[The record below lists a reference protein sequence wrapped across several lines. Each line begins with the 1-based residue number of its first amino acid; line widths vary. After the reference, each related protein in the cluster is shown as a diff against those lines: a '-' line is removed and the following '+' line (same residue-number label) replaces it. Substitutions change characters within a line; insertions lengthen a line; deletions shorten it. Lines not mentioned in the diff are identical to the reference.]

1 MTAQFPWKRWLKRIA
16 TAAVL
21 LIVAFAVVGSSYEA
35 ISERSDRERFPQ
47 QGKSVDVGGFSLNI
61 NCTGQGSPTV
71 ILESGLGTVSV
82 PGWEPVQADVSK
94 FTRVCSYDRA
104 GYGWSDPGPKPRTA
118 IEIAR
123 ELHALL
129 QNDHIAPPYVLVG
142 HSLGGMFVR
151 VYCGLYPSEVVG
163 MVLVDSTQEDE
174 WSHYPP
180 SMRAVAQKQ
189 LNQLKL
195 RDQIDPLLID
205 LGIARIMASRGEP
218 ANEVLYL
225 QLQSKYLDA
234 VVSELE
240 SIDESA
246 LETRASGNLGDRPLI
261 VLTAGQAM
269 PEPGVPARDAEA
281 FERMWVDE
289 FQPSLAKLS
298 TRGKRIMVENSNH
311 LIALMQPKIV
321 ANAIE
326 EVLVDTKQNS
336 TLRQMAK
343 GK

>member
-1 MTAQFPWKRWLKRIA
+1 MITQFPPKRWLKRSA
-16 TAAVL
+16 TAAL
-21 LIVAFAVVGSSYEA
+21 ILIVALAVLGSSYEA
-35 ISERSDRERFPQ
+35 ISERRDRERFPQ
-47 QGKSVDVGGFSLNI
+47 RGTSVDVGGFRLNI
-61 NCTGQGSPTV
+61 NCTGQGSPAV
-71 ILESGLGTVSV
+71 ILESGLGTVAV

-118 IEIAR
+118 LEIAR

-129 QNDHIAPPYVLVG
+129 QNGHVAPPYVLVG

-151 VYCGLYPSEVVG
+151 VYSGLYPSEVAG
-163 MVLVDSTQEDE
+163 MVLVDSSQEDE
-174 WSHYPP
+174 WSRYPP
-180 SMRAVAQKQ
+180 SMRAVARKQ
-189 LNQLKL
+189 LNQLK
-195 RDQIDPLLID
+195 RRNRIDPLLID
-205 LGIARIMASRGEP
+205 LGIARVMASSGEP

-246 LETRASGNLGDRPLI
+246 VETRASGNLGDKPLI

-269 PEPGVPARDAEA
+269 PDPEVPARDAEA

-311 LIALMQPKIV
+311 MIPLLQPKAV
-321 ANAIE
+321 VNAIQ
-326 EVLVDTKQNS
+326 EVLMDTKQNS
-336 TLRQMAK
+336 AAVTR
-343 GK
+343 